1 MTKPVYRCPDVI
13 GDIIDKAEELGMNV
27 IQLEKQFEDLE
38 PTLWEIETKH
48 ECLQY
53 IQEQGF
59 TIEY

>member
-1 MTKPVYRCPDVI
+1 MTKPIYRCPNII

-27 IQLEKQFEDLE
+27 LQLEKQFEDLE
-38 PTLWEIETKH
+38 PALWEIETKH

>member
-13 GDIIDKAEELGMNV
+13 GEVMEKAEELGMNV
-27 IQLEKQFEDLE
+27 VQLEKKLDDLE
-38 PTLWEIETKH
+38 PALWEIEMKH

-53 IQEQGF
+53 IQKQGF

>member
-1 MTKPVYRCPDVI
+1 
-13 GDIIDKAEELGMNV
+13 MNV
-27 IQLEKQFEDLE
+27 VQLEKQFEDLE
-38 PTLWEIETKH
+38 PALWEIETKH

>member
-1 MTKPVYRCPDVI
+1 MTKPVYRCPDII
-13 GDIIDKAEELGMNV
+13 GDIIDKAEELGMDV
-27 IQLEKQFEDLE
+27 AKLETELEDLE
-38 PTLWEIETKH
+38 PALWEIEMKH